1 MIPIGNHRS
10 VRVKSIVANS
20 FEWVYKAFG
29 ANGALEKINPK
40 LLRALL
46 ARTYDM
52 IRYDIPKRT
61 VEVDFRVLENAIN
74 QEGELAKIYGITTL
88 DNPTALNAGFPY
100 TIKQIGNHLGFSGWY
115 QVHRAFV
122 QIKEETGF
130 DIKASDNKYH
140 IRVKI
145 GNSTFSKYS
154 EAAVDLARAKLLGEE
169 YHLEI

>member
-74 QEGELAKIYGITTL
+74 QEG
-88 DNPTALNAGFPY
+88 
-100 TIKQIGNHLGFSGWY
+100 S
-115 QVHRAFV
+115 
-122 QIKEETGF
+122 
-130 DIKASDNKYH
+130 
-140 IRVKI
+140 
-145 GNSTFSKYS
+145 
-154 EAAVDLARAKLLGEE
+154 
-169 YHLEI
+169 

>member
-1 MIPIGNHRS
+1 M
-10 VRVKSIVANS
+10 
-20 FEWVYKAFG
+20 
-29 ANGALEKINPK
+29 
-40 LLRALL
+40 
-46 ARTYDM
+46 
-52 IRYDIPKRT
+52 
-61 VEVDFRVLENAIN
+61 
-74 QEGELAKIYGITTL
+74 
-88 DNPTALNAGFPY
+88 
-100 TIKQIGNHLGFSGWY
+100 
-115 QVHRAFV
+115 HRAFV